1 MFRGNSHRALFC
13 AAASLVFAVAPG
25 FAQFARNRYALVLSD
40 PPVATRY
47 VTRESMSAA
56 EAGAYR
62 QTLESRQQAVR
73 QELQSRKITVTGSVT
88 TLLNAIFVIASPD
101 RVDELKAL
109 SGVAGVIRMR
119 IGQPA
124 LNAATSL
131 VNAPA
136 AWALPAIGGQLN
148 GGLGIKIGILDS
160 GIDQTHP
167 AFTDPSLPAPG
178 GIFPVCTKSDGTIA
192 SGQPSACPFTT
203 NKVIVARS
211 YVRQIAG
218 FQYNPPPAL
227 DTITGPPDPASSEPD
242 DYSARDR
249 DGHGTA
255 VASAAAGYPVSGGT
269 VPITGVAPKA
279 YLGNYKIYGSPGVN
293 DSLYE
298 DVVIQ
303 ALDDAV
309 NDGMDIVNLSSG
321 FQAFSGATD
330 IGATCGYSAGE
341 YCDPVGFAFEQAARA
356 GTVIVV
362 SAGNDG
368 ANINAGNNY
377 PVFDSI
383 ETPAIAPSVIGVGA
397 TLNSHAFGPSVSVA
411 GPGAPS
417 GLQNMT
423 AIPSDSYNFD
433 DVGAITAPLVDVSQ
447 IGDVF
452 ACSAFPA
459 GSLNGSI
466 ALIERSLQGASA
478 CAFADKAGYA
488 QDAGA
493 IGVILYLAPDRSSF
507 PNPYVETVEDFYGPL
522 VGMSNANG
530 LALKNYVDGNPGTQV
545 TIDPAGALRSPDAA
559 ANLLASY
566 SSFGPSLG
574 AFPSCSGCAP
584 LGLKPDLVATGGGD
598 DNLSPDPNDYY
609 LYGFPGMY
617 FAAQNYDPLGFLYS
631 ATRYA
636 AWNGTSF
643 AAPLVAG
650 AAALVKQA
658 HPGYTAAQIK
668 SALVNWSN
676 ATAVTASDCDPSV
689 APPCTPGGSLDT
701 RWMGA
706 GLLDAAAAAKAGIVA
721 SPTTVSFG
729 AVMAGTSPPPAQ
741 PITISNLGSSAV
753 TLAVSVLPQIAG
765 PTISVDK
772 PSLSLGAAGSPTA
785 SATLNVSVTGSMPA
799 VGAYAGQ
806 ITLTATNVAMH
817 IPYLFLVGN
826 NTLTTT
832 GNLIPSGGVSW
843 FAGQDAGGIYV
854 QLVDSSGVP
863 VSGTPVTFSVPNN
876 ALTMRSFGYGEP
888 PCSPTSSTSQVVCNT
903 DSYGFAWADVNLIG
917 GSSTPTPT
925 GETDVEV
932 TAANALSGYVP
943 VYVSQPPTIGAGGVV
958 MNGSFTAP
966 VVPGSYVSIFGTSLT
981 TCPDLTSSSSTN
993 CSDSVTTATLPLT
1006 LDNVTVSVDVPS
1018 ANLSVPARLLHLTQ
1032 LTGYDQIDIQLPWEL
1047 QGQTSAQMKVTLNE
1061 SEPGAVVTVPV
1072 ANYAP
1077 AFFHAMVDARDYP
1090 GNNVIT
1096 SANPV
1101 ARGGIAQ
1108 LYVHG
1113 LGPVNNQPA
1122 SGSYVTDAS
1131 ATTTT
1136 PVTVK
1141 IGGQNAPVTFSGLAP
1156 GFPGEYQVNVNV
1168 PSNIGTGNQPISI
1181 TVGGVTSAATYGTG
1195 SSAAPVVIPVK

>member
-1 MFRGNSHRALFC
+1 MA
-13 AAASLVFAVAPG
+13 
-25 FAQFARNRYALVLSD
+25 
-40 PPVATRY
+40 
-47 VTRESMSAA
+47 AA

-73 QELQSRKITVTGSVT
+73 LELQSRKITVTGSVA

-109 SGVAGVIRMR
+109 PGVAGVIRMR

-178 GIFPVCTKSDGTIA
+178 GIFPVCTTATGTIS
-192 SGQPSACPFTT
+192 SGAPSACPFTT

-211 YVRQIAG
+211 YVHQIAG

-227 DTITGPPDPASSEPD
+227 DTITGPPNPAYSEPD

-279 YLGNYKIYGSPGVN
+279 YLGNYKVYGSPGVN
-293 DSLYE
+293 DGLYE
-298 DVVIQ
+298 DVAIQ

-330 IGATCGYSAGE
+330 TGATCGNSAGE

-362 SAGNDG
+362 AAGDDG
-368 ANINAGNNY
+368 TNYGAARNY
-377 PVFDSI
+377 PVFNSI
-383 ETPAIAPSVIGVGA
+383 GSPAIAPSVISVGA
-397 TLNSHAFGPSVSVA
+397 TLNSHAFGPSVSIA

-417 GLQNMT
+417 NLQNMT

-433 DVGAITAPLVDVSQ
+433 DLGAITAPLVDVSQ

-466 ALIERSLQGASA
+466 ALIERSLQGMSA

-488 QDAGA
+488 QEAGA

-507 PNPYVETVEDFYGPL
+507 PNPYVETVQSFYGPL
-522 VGMSNANG
+522 VGMSNASG
-530 LALKNYVDGNPGTQV
+530 LALKSYVDSNPGTMV

-566 SSFGPSLG
+566 SSFGPSMG
-574 AFPSCSGCAP
+574 AFPPCSGCAP
-584 LGLKPDLVATGGGD
+584 LGLKPELVATGGGD

-617 FAAQNYDPLGFLYS
+617 MAAQNYDPLGFLYS
-631 ATRYA
+631 TTRYGA
-636 AWNGTSF
+636 GNGASF
-643 AAPLVAG
+643 SAPLVAG

-676 ATAVTASDCDPSV
+676 ASAVTADDFGDV
-689 APPCTPGGSLDT
+689 IDT
-701 RWMGA
+701 RYMGA
-706 GLLDAAAAAKAGIVA
+706 GLLDAAAAAKAAIVA

-729 AVMAGTSPPPAQ
+729 AVMTGTSLPAAQ
-741 PITISNLGSSAV
+741 AVTITNLGSSAV

-765 PTISVDK
+765 PAITVDK

-785 SATLNVSVTGSMPA
+785 SATLNVSVTGSLPA

-826 NTLTTT
+826 NTLTTA
-832 GNLIPSGGVSW
+832 GNLIPSGGISW
-843 FAGQDAGGIYV
+843 FAGQDAGGLYV

-876 ALTMRSFGYGEP
+876 ALTMQSYGYGEP
-888 PCSPTSSTSQVVCNT
+888 PCSPASSTSQVVCNT
-903 DSYGFAWADVNLIG
+903 DSYGFAWADVNLVG
-917 GSSTPTPT
+917 GSSTPKPI

-943 VYVSQPPTIGAGGVV
+943 VDVSQPPTIGAGGVV

-981 TCPDLTSSSSTN
+981 TCPDHTSSSSTN

-1006 LDNVTVSVDVPS
+1006 LDDVTVSVDVPS

-1032 LTGYDQIDIQLPWEL
+1032 LIGYDQIDIQLPWEL
-1047 QGQTSAQMKVTLNE
+1047 QGQTSAQMKVTLNQ
-1061 SEPGAVVTVPV
+1061 SEHGAWLTVPV

-1090 GNNVIT
+1090 GNHVIT
-1096 SANPV
+1096 SANAV
-1101 ARGGIAQ
+1101 ARGAIAQ
-1108 LYVHG
+1108 LYLHG

-1122 SGSYVTDAS
+1122 SGSYVTDNS

-1136 PVTVK
+1136 TPIVK
-1141 IGGQNAPVTFSGLAP
+1141 IGEQQAQVIFSGLAP
-1156 GFPGEYQVNVNV
+1156 NFPGEYQVNVYV
-1168 PSNIGTGNQPISI
+1168 PSNIGTGNQAISI
-1181 TVGGVTSAATYGTG
+1181 TIGGVTSAATYGTA
-1195 SSAAPVVIPVK
+1195 SATPVVIPVK

>member
-1 MFRGNSHRALFC
+1 MFRRNLSGALFC
-13 AAASLVFAVAPG
+13 AVASLFFGNAPG
-25 FAQFARNRYALVLSD
+25 FAQFARNRYAVILSD
-40 PPVATRY
+40 PPAASRY
-47 VTRESMSAA
+47 ATRESMDT
-56 EAGAYR
+56 EEGRTYR
-62 QTLESRQQAVR
+62 QNLESRQQTVR
-73 QELQSRKITVTGSVT
+73 QELQSRKIVATGAVT

-101 RVDELKAL
+101 RVAELKSL
-109 SGVAGVIRMR
+109 PGVAGVVRMR
-119 IGQPA
+119 IGKPA

-148 GGLGIKIGILDS
+148 GGIGIKIGILDS

-178 GIFPVCTKSDGTIA
+178 GIFPVCTTATGTIS

-227 DTITGPPDPASSEPD
+227 DTITGPPDPTTSEPD

-309 NDGMDIVNLSSG
+309 NDGMNIVNLSSG
-321 FQAFSGATD
+321 FQAFSAATD
-330 IGATCGYSAGE
+330 SGAACGLSAGE
-341 YCDPVGFAFEQAARA
+341 YCDPVAYAFEQAAHL
-356 GTVIVV
+356 GTVIIA

-368 ANINAGNNY
+368 TNYGAGNYY
-377 PVFDSI
+377 PVFNSI
-383 ETPAIAPSVIGVGA
+383 ESPAIAPSVISVGA
-397 TLNSHAFGPSVSVA
+397 TLNSHAFGPSVSIA

-417 GLQNMT
+417 SLQNMT

-433 DVGAITAPLVDVSQ
+433 VLGAITAPLVDVST
-447 IGDVF
+447 IGDVY

-459 GSLNGSI
+459 GSLTGSI
-466 ALIERSLQGASA
+466 ALIERSLQGSSA

-493 IGVILYLAPDRSSF
+493 IGVILYLAPDRTSF
-507 PNPYVETVEDFYGPL
+507 PNPFVETVQDFYGPL
-522 VGMSNANG
+522 VGMSNAQG
-530 LALKNYVDGNPGTQV
+530 LALKSYVDSNPLATV
-545 TIDPAGALRSPDAA
+545 TIDPAGALRSPDAS

-598 DNLSPDPNDYY
+598 PNLEPDPSDYY

-617 FAAQNYDPLGFLYS
+617 LATESYDPLGEDYS
-631 ATRYA
+631 YNRYVA
-636 AWNGTSF
+636 DNGTSF

-676 ATAVTASDCDPSV
+676 SSIVTSDDFGDPID
-689 APPCTPGGSLDT
+689 AQ
-701 RWMGA
+701 WMGA
-706 GLLDAAAAAKAGIVA
+706 GLLDAAAAVKATIVA

-729 AVMAGTSPPPAQ
+729 AVMAGASLPAAQ
-741 PITISNLGSSAV
+741 PVTITNLGSSAV
-753 TLAVSVLPQIAG
+753 TLAVSVVPQIAG
-765 PTISVDK
+765 PTITVDK
-772 PSLSLGAAGSPTA
+772 PSLSLGAAGSSSA
-785 SATLNVSVTGSMPA
+785 SATLSVSITGSMPA
-799 VGAYAGQ
+799 VGAYDGQ
-806 ITLTATNVAMH
+806 ITLTAANVAMH

-826 NTLTTT
+826 NILTTA
-832 GNLIPSGGVSW
+832 GNLIPSEGIGW
-843 FAGQDAGGIYV
+843 FAGQDGGGIYV
-854 QLVDSSGVP
+854 QLTDASGVP
-863 VSGTPVTFSVPNN
+863 VSGAPVTFSVANN
-876 ALTMRSFGYGEP
+876 ALTLGSTVGYGEP
-888 PCSPTSSTSQVVCNT
+888 ACSPASSTAQVVCTT
-903 DSYGFAWADVNLIG
+903 DNYGFAWADVIL
-917 GSSTPTPT
+917 GSTV
-925 GETDVEV
+925 GEADVDV
-932 TAANALSGYVP
+932 SAANALSGYVP
-943 VYVSQPPTIGAGGVV
+943 VYVIDPPTIGAGGVV
-958 MNGSFTAP
+958 MNGSFAAP
-966 VVPGSYVSIFGTSLT
+966 VIPGSYVSIFGTSLT
-981 TCPDLTSSSSTN
+981 DVTDVATS
-993 CSDSVTTATLPLT
+993 AMLPLS
-1006 LDNVTVSVDVPS
+1006 LDDVTVSVDVPS
-1018 ANLSVPARLLHLTQ
+1018 ANLSVPARLVHLTQ

-1061 SEPGAVVTVPV
+1061 SEPGNVVTVPV
-1072 ANYAP
+1072 ASYAP
-1077 AFFHAMVDARDYP
+1077 TFFHAAVDALDLSYKVISASNPAVR
-1090 GNNVIT
+1090 GNYV
-1096 SANPV
+1096 
-1101 ARGGIAQ
+1101 Q
-1108 LYVHG
+1108 LFVDG

-1141 IGGQNAPVTFSGLAP
+1141 IGGQNAPVLFAGLAP
-1156 GFPGEYQVNVNV
+1156 YFPGEYQINVQV
-1168 PSNIGTGNQPISI
+1168 PSGIGTGNQPISVS
-1181 TVGGVTSAATYGTG
+1181 VGGVTSAATYGTG
-1195 SSAAPVVIPVK
+1195 SSATPVVIPVK

>member
-1 MFRGNSHRALFC
+1 MFRRNSTWALSC
-13 AAASLVFAVAPG
+13 AIASLFLGVAPG

-40 PPVATRY
+40 PPVASRY
-47 VTRESMSAA
+47 VTRESMAAA
-56 EAGAYR
+56 EARTYR

-73 QELQSRKITVTGSVT
+73 QELQSRKIVAIGSVT

-101 RVDELKAL
+101 RVAELKAL
-109 SGVAGVIRMR
+109 PGVAGVIRMR
-119 IGQPA
+119 VGKPA

-167 AFTDPSLPAPG
+167 AFIDPSLPAPG
-178 GIFPVCTKSDGTIA
+178 GIFPVCTTATGTIS
-192 SGQPSACPFTT
+192 SGLPSACPFTT

-269 VPITGVAPKA
+269 VPIWGVAPKA
-279 YLGNYKIYGSPGVN
+279 YLGNYKVYGSPEVN

-298 DVVIQ
+298 DVAIQ

-321 FQAFSGATD
+321 FQAFTGATD

-362 SAGNDG
+362 ASGDDG
-368 ANINAGNNY
+368 TNYGAGNNY
-377 PVFDSI
+377 PVFNSI
-383 ETPAIAPSVIGVGA
+383 ETPAIAPSVISVGA

-417 GLQNMT
+417 SLQNMT
-423 AIPSDSYNFD
+423 ALASDSC
-433 DVGAITAPLVDVSQ
+433 VALCGLPVVTITAPLVDVSQ
-447 IGDVF
+447 IGDVY

-466 ALIERSLQGASA
+466 ALIERSLQGTSA
-478 CAFADKAGYA
+478 CSFADKAYYA
-488 QDAGA
+488 QQAGA
-493 IGVILYLAPDRSSF
+493 IGAILYLAPDRSSF
-507 PNPYVETVEDFYGPL
+507 PNAYVETVEDFYGPL

-530 LALKNYVDGNPGTQV
+530 LALKNYVDSNPGTQV

-566 SSFGPSLG
+566 SSFGPSMG

-598 DNLSPDPNDYY
+598 PNLDPDPNDPYY
-609 LYGFPGMY
+609 LLGFPGMY
-617 FAAQNYDPLGFLYS
+617 LAAENYDPLGELYS
-631 ATRYA
+631 VNRYA
-636 AWNGTSF
+636 AADGTSF
-643 AAPLVAG
+643 AAPLTAG

-658 HPGYTAAQIK
+658 HRGYTAAQIK

-676 ATAVTASDCDPSV
+676 AGIVTADDFGDV
-689 APPCTPGGSLDT
+689 IDT
-701 RWMGA
+701 QWMGA
-706 GLLDAAAAAKAGIVA
+706 GLLDAAAAVNATIVA

-729 AVMAGTSPPPAQ
+729 AVMAGSSLPAAQ
-741 PITISNLGSSAV
+741 PVTITNLGSSAV
-753 TLAVSVLPQIAG
+753 TLAVSVIPQIAG
-765 PTISVDK
+765 PTITVDK
-772 PSLSLGAAGSPTA
+772 PSLSLGVAGSSSA
-785 SATLNVSVTGSMPA
+785 SAILNVSITGSLPA

-826 NTLTTT
+826 NTLTTA
-832 GNLIPSGGVSW
+832 GNLIPSEGIGW

-854 QLVDSSGVP
+854 QLMDASGVP
-863 VSGTPVTFSVPNN
+863 VTGAPVTFSVANN
-876 ALTMRSFGYGEP
+876 ALTLGSTVGYGEP
-888 PCSPTSSTSQVVCNT
+888 PCSPASSTSQVVCNT
-903 DSYGFAWADVNLIG
+903 DNYGFAWADVNLVG
-917 GSSTPTPT
+917 GSSTPTPI
-925 GETDVEV
+925 GETDVDV

-943 VYVSQPPTIGAGGVV
+943 IYVSNPPTIGAGGVV

-966 VVPGSYVSIFGTSLT
+966 VAPGSYVSIFGTSLT
-981 TCPDLTSSSSTN
+981 TCPDLTSSSSTGSN
-993 CSDSVTTATLPLT
+993 CTDSVTTATLPLT
-1006 LDNVTVSVDVPS
+1006 LDDVTVSVDVPS

-1032 LTGYDQIDIQLPWEL
+1032 LIGYDQIDIQLPWEL
-1047 QGQTSAQMKVTLNE
+1047 QGQTSAQMKVTLDE
-1061 SEPGAVVTVPV
+1061 SEYGNVVTVPV

-1077 AFFHAMVDARDYP
+1077 AFFHATVDALDLSYKVISASNPAVR
-1090 GNNVIT
+1090 GNYV
-1096 SANPV
+1096 
-1101 ARGGIAQ
+1101 Q
-1108 LYVHG
+1108 LFAHG

-1136 PVTVK
+1136 PVTVM
-1141 IGGQNAPVTFSGLAP
+1141 IGNQNAPVIFSGLAP
-1156 GFPGEYQVNVNV
+1156 GFPGEYQINALV
-1168 PSNIGTGNQPISI
+1168 PSNISPGNQPISI

-1195 SSAAPVVIPVK
+1195 SSATPVVIPVK